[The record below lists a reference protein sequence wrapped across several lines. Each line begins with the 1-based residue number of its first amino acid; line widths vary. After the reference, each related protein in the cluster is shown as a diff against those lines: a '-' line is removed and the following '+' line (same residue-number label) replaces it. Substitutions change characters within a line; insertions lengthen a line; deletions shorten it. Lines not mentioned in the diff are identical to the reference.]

1 MNEMDLL
8 AAIGEIDSSLL
19 TRCEEEKIPYRKPIA
34 LYRKVVAACFCVC
47 LLAAM
52 IFPFFRNQIVSHS
65 PSETGKTYT
74 EQSKA
79 GQDFIFVNMLYEI
92 PYNHFNS
99 SIYSN
104 QEDFI
109 PLSEIEMLEY
119 FGIKLTAEDT
129 LSYLKMEKDPSSGI
143 YINGDGEVYQD
154 VHAFVFTGNDKTEK
168 LVFEFSK
175 LSLLPFKAPQNRNSI
190 KQSEINDIGVTVFR
204 YVNQEN
210 ADCYISEFY
219 LQGIFCRLESH
230 NLSQN
235 DFTTALAAFLSENFT
250 SSEKNAGAK
259 DVHKITGAVT
269 EVDENQNVITIV
281 PNDNRYPY
289 LCIEISDEQ
298 KSDFVLGVQVQIEY
312 IGNPM
317 TICRLWKQQVCSV
330 TLNK

>member
-1 MNEMDLL
+1 M
-8 AAIGEIDSSLL
+8 
-19 TRCEEEKIPYRKPIA
+19 
-34 LYRKVVAACFCVC
+34 
-47 LLAAM
+47 
-52 IFPFFRNQIVSHS
+52 
-65 PSETGKTYT
+65 
-74 EQSKA
+74 
-79 GQDFIFVNMLYEI
+79 
-92 PYNHFNS
+92 
-99 SIYSN
+99 
-104 QEDFI
+104 
-109 PLSEIEMLEY
+109 
-119 FGIKLTAEDT
+119 
-129 LSYLKMEKDPSSGI
+129 
-143 YINGDGEVYQD
+143 
-154 VHAFVFTGNDKTEK
+154 
-168 LVFEFSK
+168 
-175 LSLLPFKAPQNRNSI
+175 
-190 KQSEINDIGVTVFR
+190 
-204 YVNQEN
+204 
-210 ADCYISEFY
+210 
-219 LQGIFCRLESH
+219 ESH